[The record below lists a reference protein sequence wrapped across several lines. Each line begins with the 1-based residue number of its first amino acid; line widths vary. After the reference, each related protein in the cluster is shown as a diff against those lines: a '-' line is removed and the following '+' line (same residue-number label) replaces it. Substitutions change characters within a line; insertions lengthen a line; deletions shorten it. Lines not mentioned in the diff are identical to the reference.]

1 MIGGERESSLR
12 LPSSEVGVWAVG
24 VPLKVLELGFGNI
37 FSFYG
42 KGDPIVT
49 QRNEVS
55 RIGAITNRFNG
66 GYG

>member
-1 MIGGERESSLR
+1 M
-12 LPSSEVGVWAVG
+12 PSSEVGVWAVG

-55 RIGAITNRFNG
+55 RIGAIARN
-66 GYG
+66 